1 MRSFVR
7 KFITIITICVVTLGL
22 VGCGVIP
29 NITGDSPQ
37 TNSAKANGEKPYIP
51 RDINTKLNFSADYGE
66 DIDLPEYKFV
76 YSMKFNGTVKYD
88 SQSCGHVIGQIVEH
102 YTGLSGEDIVNRLN
116 KDKTEDGDVL
126 MWMEH
131 KNVKVVIT
139 IAKDGTTKV
148 GIFIS

>member
-1 MRSFVR
+1 MKSFVC
-7 KFITIITICVVTLGL
+7 KFIAIITICVVTFGL
-22 VGCGVIP
+22 VGCGVMP
-29 NITGDSPQ
+29 NITNDSPQ
-37 TNSAKANGEKPYIP
+37 TNSAKANGEKPFIP

-88 SQSCGHVIGQIVEH
+88 AQSCGHVIGQIVEH
-102 YTGLSGEDIVNRLN
+102 YTGLSGEDIANRLN

-131 KNVKVVIT
+131 KNAKVVIT
-139 IAKDGTTKV
+139 ITKDGTTKV